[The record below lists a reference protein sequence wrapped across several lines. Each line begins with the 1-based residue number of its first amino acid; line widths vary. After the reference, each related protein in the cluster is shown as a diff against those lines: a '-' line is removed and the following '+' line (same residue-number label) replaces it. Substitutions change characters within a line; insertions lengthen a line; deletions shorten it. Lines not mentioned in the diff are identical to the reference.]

1 MAHFSITFDGVCPS
15 LIKLIVIVI
24 VMLTPITHLC
34 FAFACFVVLCFILLF
49 REVSDIIGVLFTNQI
64 MNESEEELLFFETF
78 SHDNSEV
85 SLFSKQLNDYIHAV
99 HEEDCELFVRIRI
112 QNSAA
117 NISMYMLRAIDRSA
131 LSIDR
136 AAPSRDL
143 LLAQASI
150 DGATV
155 DGSRCAIDG

>member
-1 MAHFSITFDGVCPS
+1 
-15 LIKLIVIVI
+15 
-24 VMLTPITHLC
+24 
-34 FAFACFVVLCFILLF
+34 
-49 REVSDIIGVLFTNQI
+49 VSDIIGVLFTNQI
-64 MNESEEELLFFETF
+64 MNESEEAELLFFETF

-85 SLFSKQLNDYIHAV
+85 SLFSKQLNDYIHAIL